1 MSIINVID
9 RPFPKDR
16 LVNALYVDLR
26 EYLADLGATRP
37 DQTTSDNLCVAT
49 TQLLIQFGYPVRVP
63 PWWPS
68 SSQVR
73 HMTDHLAEIGFISD
87 LHTIIL
93 NAFKTGGYNGQE
105 LLVAATSHDCIMIAY
120 DVP

>member
-16 LVNALYVDLR
+16 MVNALYVDLS
-26 EYLADLGATRP
+26 EYLAELGATRP
-37 DQTTSDNLCVAT
+37 DQTTSDALCVAT
-49 TQLLIQFGYPVRVP
+49 CSLLIQLGYPVRVP

-68 SSQVR
+68 ADQGQVMVDVLVR
-73 HMTDHLAEIGFISD
+73 VGLLTDLQ
-87 LHTIIL
+87 TIIHR
-93 NAFKTGGYNGQE
+93 AFSQGGYNGQE
-105 LLVAATSHDCIMIAY
+105 LLVAATSHECIMIGY